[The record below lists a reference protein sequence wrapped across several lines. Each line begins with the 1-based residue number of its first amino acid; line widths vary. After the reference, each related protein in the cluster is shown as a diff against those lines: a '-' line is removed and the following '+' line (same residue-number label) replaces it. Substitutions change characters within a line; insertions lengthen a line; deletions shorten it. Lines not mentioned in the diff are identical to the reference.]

1 MERSYQTTSSH
12 NSETDDIR
20 SHVARNTFACFDAS
34 EVCRELW
41 NTLYAVLVYRC
52 IRMFVF
58 LHQLLLYLWYAFSDG
73 ESRRKYVFEEWWKG
87 KGKLQ
92 CRLVDVSSE
101 ITRMVTIWMTTIV
114 GVCISGHSMAGR
126 PWLARLKIIVILRVG
141 IVTAGNCNGDLAANN
156 FLCRMILP
164 RYKTNGTPVDGNF
177 ALNVQLYGIIYMR

>member
-177 ALNVQLYGIIYMR
+177 ALNVQLYGIIYAR